1 MREQSIHG
9 QFKEE
14 KGRVWRPHTSLGT
27 WQKSKNEL
35 RRDCAKDKVAGRGT
49 EGTVNQSR
57 SIAKPG
63 PQDSAHFIH

>member
-1 MREQSIHG
+1 MGSSRRRR
-9 QFKEE
+9 
-14 KGRVWRPHTSLGT
+14 GRVWRRHTSLGT